1 MNPTFREVARRAAS
15 VIGGVR
21 LVVCASL
28 SVALSPAGRAFVHA
42 QTTERVSVASD
53 GTQANDDSWR
63 SAISADGRYV
73 AFDSGTSNLVPG
85 DTNGKSDVFVHD
97 RQTGQTTRVSVAS
110 NGAQGNNHSSG
121 ISGPWFYSV
130 SISADGRYVAFASGA
145 SNLVP
150 GDTNGKWDIFV
161 HDRDADGDGFF
172 DETGAIMTTRVS
184 VASDGTQGNADVLS
198 PPSISADGRYVAF
211 ASGASNLVP
220 GDTNN
225 SADCFVHDRQTGQ
238 TTCVSVALDGAPG
251 NSASFNP
258 SVSADGRYVAFQS
271 SATNIVSGDTNGK
284 FDIFVHDR
292 QTGQTMRVS
301 VGSGG
306 TQGNDDSGGYLS
318 VSADGRYV
326 AFQSGASNLVSGDT
340 NGNYDVFV
348 HDRQTGQTTRVSV
361 ATDGTQG
368 NTASFAGFISGDG
381 RYVAFESSAT
391 NLVSSDTN
399 GSRDVFVHDRQTG
412 QTTRVSVASGDAQG
426 NNASTDSS
434 ISADGRYVVFASDA
448 SNLVPGDTCC
458 HDVFVR
464 DRSATIEPIPAASTW
479 GLVVMAISLALVGT
493 LALRRRRAPTMP
505 ET

>member
-1 MNPTFREVARRAAS
+1 
-15 VIGGVR
+15 
-21 LVVCASL
+21 
-28 SVALSPAGRAFVHA
+28 
-42 QTTERVSVASD
+42 
-53 GTQANDDSWR
+53 
-63 SAISADGRYV
+63 
-73 AFDSGTSNLVPG
+73 
-85 DTNGKSDVFVHD
+85 
-97 RQTGQTTRVSVAS
+97 
-110 NGAQGNNHSSG
+110 
-121 ISGPWFYSV
+121 
-130 SISADGRYVAFASGA
+130 
-145 SNLVP
+145 
-150 GDTNGKWDIFV
+150 
-161 HDRDADGDGFF
+161 
-172 DETGAIMTTRVS
+172 
-184 VASDGTQGNADVLS
+184 VLS

-284 FDIFVHDR
+284 FDI
-292 QTGQTMRVS
+292 
-301 VGSGG
+301 
-306 TQGNDDSGGYLS
+306 
-318 VSADGRYV
+318 
-326 AFQSGASNLVSGDT
+326 
-340 NGNYDVFV
+340 
-348 HDRQTGQTTRVSV
+348 
-361 ATDGTQG
+361 
-368 NTASFAGFISGDG
+368 
-381 RYVAFESSAT
+381 
-391 NLVSSDTN
+391 
-399 GSRDVFVHDRQTG
+399 FVHDRQTG